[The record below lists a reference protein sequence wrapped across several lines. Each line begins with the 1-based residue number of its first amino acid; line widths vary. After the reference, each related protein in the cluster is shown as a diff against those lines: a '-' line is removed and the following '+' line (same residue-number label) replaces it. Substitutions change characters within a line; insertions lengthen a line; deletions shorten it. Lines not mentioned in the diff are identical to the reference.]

1 MRRAGIIWG
10 RHTAAAA
17 AAAAAAPATRS
28 AVLVALLVTV
38 LLGAACAVS
47 HPTVR
52 LTEDWPATPRDYASV
67 VRDWTR
73 KAQLHASYQEVCE
86 LVATFK
92 SAKWRAAFAR
102 HDADL
107 RGLVG
112 EGREQRIAQSR
123 ADVAG
128 PYELEIM
135 LTTWDRRENDLDRGK
150 KSVWRVVL
158 IDEDGQEIEPLEI
171 VRDRR
176 PAFVV
181 RAEFPALG
189 EFATPYIAR
198 FPRTRPIFGPS
209 AKHVRLRMSSTRG
222 GLEVAWTSG

>member
-1 MRRAGIIWG
+1 MTRAGITMLWI
-10 RHTAAAA
+10 
-17 AAAAAAPATRS
+17 
-28 AVLVALLVTV
+28 ALGL
-38 LLGAACAVS
+38 AACAVS
-47 HPTVR
+47 YPAVR
-52 LTEDWPATPRDYASV
+52 LTEDWPAAPRDYDAV
-67 VRDWTR
+67 VHDWTR

-92 SAKWRAAFAR
+92 SAEWRAAYAR

-112 EGREQRIAQSR
+112 AGREQRIAQAR
-123 ADVAG
+123 AEVAG
-128 PYELEIM
+128 PYELEVM
-135 LTTWDRRENDLDRGK
+135 VTTWDRRENDLDRGK
-150 KSVWRVVL
+150 KSVWRVAL
-158 IDEDGQEIEPLEI
+158 IDENGQEIEPLEI

-198 FPRTRPIFGPS
+198 FPRTTPLFGPE
-209 AKHVRLRMSSTRG
+209 AKRVRLRMTSTRG
-222 GLEVAWTSG
+222 SLEVDWNAS

>member
-10 RHTAAAA
+10 QDTAL
-17 AAAAAAPATRS
+17 
-28 AVLVALLVTV
+28 AVLVTTV
-38 LLGAACAVS
+38 LITVLSGAACTVS
-47 HPTVR
+47 YPAVR

-92 SAKWRAAFAR
+92 SAEWRAAFAR

-123 ADVAG
+123 AELAG

-158 IDEDGQEIEPLEI
+158 IDENGQEIEPLEI

-198 FPRTRPIFGPS
+198 FPRTRPILGSS
-209 AKHVRLRMSSTRG
+209 AKQVRLRMTSTRG
-222 GLEVAWTSG
+222 GVEVDWKSG

>member
-10 RHTAAAA
+10 RHTALAARA
-17 AAAAAAPATRS
+17 ARVT
-28 AVLVALLVTV
+28 VLVTV
-38 LLGAACAVS
+38 LVGAACTVS
-47 HPTVR
+47 YPGVR
-52 LTEDWPATPRDYASV
+52 LTEDWPATPRDYTSV
-67 VRDWTR
+67 VHDWTR

-86 LVATFK
+86 LVAIFK
-92 SAKWRAAFAR
+92 SAEWRAAFAR

-123 ADVAG
+123 AEVAG

-135 LTTWDRRENDLDRGK
+135 LTTWDRRENDLDHGK
-150 KSVWRVVL
+150 RSVWRVVL
-158 IDEDGQEIEPLEI
+158 IDENGQEIEPLEI

-198 FPRTRPIFGPS
+198 FPRTRPIFGPG
-209 AKHVRLRMSSTRG
+209 AKQVRLRMTSTRG
-222 GLEVAWTSG
+222 GLEVDWRSS

>member
-10 RHTAAAA
+10 RHIAA
-17 AAAAAAPATRS
+17 TVL
-28 AVLVALLVTV
+28 AVLVTV
-38 LLGAACAVS
+38 LTACTVSYPAV
-47 HPTVR
+47 H
-52 LTEDWPATPRDYASV
+52 LTEDWPAAPRDYASV

-86 LVATFK
+86 LVATLK
-92 SAKWRAAFAR
+92 SAEWRAAFALY
-102 HDADL
+102 DADI

-123 ADVAG
+123 AEAAG
-128 PYELEIM
+128 PYEVEIM

-150 KSVWRVVL
+150 RSVWKVVL
-158 IDEDGQEIEPLEI
+158 VDETGQEIEPMEI

-181 RAEFPALG
+181 RAEFPSLG

-198 FPRTRPIFGPS
+198 FPRTRPIFGPG
-209 AKHVRLRMSSTRG
+209 ARQVRLRMSSTRG
-222 GLEVAWTSG
+222 GLELGWKSS

>member
-1 MRRAGIIWG
+1 MRCAGIIWG
-10 RHTAAAA
+10 RHTAATAVA
-17 AAAAAAPATRS
+17 
-28 AVLVALLVTV
+28 AVLTVPVTLLVTV
-38 LLGAACAVS
+38 LFGAACTVS

-67 VRDWTR
+67 VHDWTR
-73 KAQLHASYQEVCE
+73 KAQLHASYQKMCE
-86 LVATFK
+86 LVATLK
-92 SAKWRAAFAR
+92 SAEWRAAFAR
-102 HDADL
+102 QDADL

-123 ADVAG
+123 AEVAG

-158 IDEDGQEIEPLEI
+158 IDEHGREIEPLEI
-171 VRDRR
+171 VRDKR

-222 GLEVAWTSG
+222 GLEVDWTSG

>member
-10 RHTAAAA
+10 LCTA
-17 AAAAAAPATRS
+17 
-28 AVLVALLVTV
+28 VIC
-38 LLGAACAVS
+38 AACTATYPS
-47 HPTVR
+47 VR
-52 LTEDWPATPRDYASV
+52 LTEDWPAAARDYTSV

-92 SAKWRAAFAR
+92 SAEWRAAFAT

-112 EGREQRIAQSR
+112 AGRDQRIAQSR
-123 ADVAG
+123 AEVAG

-135 LTTWDRRENDLDRGK
+135 LSTWDRRENDLDRGK

-158 IDEDGQEIEPLEI
+158 IDENGQEIEPLEI

-189 EFATPYIAR
+189 EFATAYVAR
-198 FPRTRPIFGPS
+198 FPRTMPIFGPG
-209 AKHVRLRMSSTRG
+209 AKQVRLRMTSTRG
-222 GLEVAWTSG
+222 GLEVDWKAI

>member
-10 RHTAAAA
+10 QDTAL
-17 AAAAAAPATRS
+17 
-28 AVLVALLVTV
+28 AVLATVLVTV
-38 LLGAACAVS
+38 LLGAACTVS
-47 HPTVR
+47 YPVVR

-92 SAKWRAAFAR
+92 SAEWRAAFAR

-123 ADVAG
+123 AEVAG

-150 KSVWRVVL
+150 KSVWKIAL
-158 IDEDGQEIEPLEI
+158 IDENGQEIEPLEV

-189 EFATPYIAR
+189 EFATPYIVR
-198 FPRTRPIFGPS
+198 FPRTRPLLGPS
-209 AKHVRLRMSSTRG
+209 ARQVRLRMTSTRG
-222 GLEVAWTSG
+222 GVEVDWKSG